1 MLCDQVLLVAKDGCW
16 RNPFGIRQSRGLIAK
31 ALRNWLA
38 MTADEVRAA
47 DRFVLTREAV
57 EIMTHIQESRPSSL
71 LAGLGV
77 CRLLHRRMWIEFTL
91 ADRLS
96 VLKEIGVL
104 DTSQIDGS
112 KIGRVGFLLEAT
124 DDSMLRGHFQ
134 VVIQGSHKHAT
145 PILLPIR
152 VSFDFSPVE
161 DNTVVEAHKTRGTF
175 QTVEMLSKKIERT
188 PNRLYRNARSR
199 DQWQAVCDFNNI
211 FDPSYHPEISALYGA
226 MVQHDNEQNART
238 QLEQWGK
245 ICTSETRF
253 LLGCLMMLN
262 SRNLAM
268 IESLSPKEINRGLP
282 KGEPHVQIGHRRV
295 TVRLSRVQQN
305 REKAVNARGG
315 EVARHKVRGHWKVRK
330 SGVFLWRPFERG
342 NAEKGFVSKEYVVKP

>member
-1 MLCDQVLLVAKDGCW
+1 LVVTKDNCW
-16 RNPFGIRQSRGLIAK
+16 RNPFGITDSRGPVAK
-31 ALRNWLA
+31 AVRRWLNMA
-38 MTADEVRAA
+38 AEEVRNA
-47 DRFVLTREAV
+47 DRFVVTREAV
-57 EIMTHIQESRPSSL
+57 EIMTHIQESKPSSL

-77 CRLLHRRMWIEFTL
+77 CRLLHKRMWIEFTL

-96 VLKEIGVL
+96 ALKELGVI
-104 DTSQIDGS
+104 DTPQINGS
-112 KIGRVGFLLEAT
+112 KINRVGFLLQAT
-124 DDSMLRGHFQ
+124 DDSMLRGHFEI
-134 VVIQGSHKHAT
+134 VIQSLHKHAT

-152 VSFDFSPVE
+152 VYFDFSPIE
-161 DNTVVEAHKTRGTF
+161 DNTVVRAHKARGTF
-175 QTVEMLSKKIERT
+175 QTVDMLGEKIGRG
-188 PNRLYRNARSR
+188 PNYLYRNARSR

-211 FDPSYHPEISALYGA
+211 FDPHYHPEISTLYGA
-226 MVQHDNEQNART
+226 MVQHGTKQNASR
-238 QLEQWGK
+238 QLDQWGK

-262 SRNLAM
+262 SRNLAV

-305 REKAVNARGG
+305 RESVVGARGG
-315 EVARHKVRGHWKVRK
+315 DVARHKVRGHWKVRK

-342 NAEKGFVSKEYVVKP
+342 NAEKGFVFKDYVVKP